1 MEIEARGMAAWPPDR
16 PYARRWR
23 LVVPLTLTRDQELWG
38 MALWVEKHHGDAG
51 HEFIAAK
58 IDHLTRDGEED
69 GAKLWQEVAHRYEQL
84 GERTSHSS

>member
-1 MEIEARGMAAWPPDR
+1 
-16 PYARRWR
+16 
-23 LVVPLTLTRDQELWG
+23 
-38 MALWVEKHHGDAG
+38 MALWLEKHHGDAG